1 MNRWSQCVTL
11 TRALMVAHVLTKDPT
26 SINVYVRTAFVERIV
41 KRRKNANPTL
51 ARTVEFVENLWKTRI
66 TNVNVYMDTE
76 EKIVK
81 RKLTYANQ
89 IRVRM
94 GELVLRC

>member
-1 MNRWSQCVTL
+1 M
-11 TRALMVAHVLTKDPT
+11 
-26 SINVYVRTAFVERIV
+26 
-41 KRRKNANPTL
+41 NPTL

-81 RKLTYANQ
+81 VDCLNIASYS
-89 IRVRM
+89 VRNFSSCCIT
-94 GELVLRC
+94 LPIDY